1 MRHQPIDEYL
11 KEKFNEA
18 GVLTERNAEYIE
30 DIVASQETIE
40 EARNFQNEVLESIY
54 LSAQKKFGK
63 DPERKARLLPI
74 FTEILAKFPKI
85 YTTITRY

>member
-18 GVLTERNAEYIE
+18 GILSEKNAKYIE
-30 DIVASQETIE
+30 DILFSQDSIE
-40 EARNFQNEVLESIY
+40 KSRNFQNEVLESIY

-74 FTEILAKFPKI
+74 FTEIMAKFPKI